1 MSRTFAAHRP
11 ADVRCCAVDRADI
24 VEAEF
29 LEQRA
34 AGDRSRANAPR
45 ALDGASMPAILAV
58 SAWPRFAHLP
68 DSPSRTRAREIGAHR
83 ADRRRDRHVV
93 VVEDDDQPRIIAP
106 ALFIAS

>member
-1 MSRTFAAHRP
+1 M
-11 ADVRCCAVDRADI
+11 VEIVAVDRADV

-34 AGDRSRANAPR
+34 AADDDAAAVFLGLPG
-45 ALDGASMPAILAV
+45 ALVHELRQVLGELLGVIAQRQP
-58 SAWPRFAHLP
+58 SAAGGE
-68 DSPSRTRAREIGAHR
+68 AREIGRQR

-93 VVEDDDQPRIIAP
+93 VVEDDDEPRLHRAP